1 MQFLH
6 NPLQLLPVN
15 PNRQKFHPKNVIL
28 DICQK
33 NGIFLENCFFI
44 FLTHC
49 LGRKIVRFIVKNWK
63 FNYLKKV
70 NQLSI

>member
-1 MQFLH
+1 MPIIVMQFLH

-33 NGIFLENCFFI
+33 NGIFSEKSVSLILRI
-44 FLTHC
+44 F
-49 LGRKIVRFIVKNWK
+49 
-63 FNYLKKV
+63 
-70 NQLSI
+70 